1 MDIQTL
7 VRLPK
12 LYYMLL
18 MNIIIC
24 LNHLN
29 NNLSINKNECT
40 GSTPNIKT
48 T

>member
-1 MDIQTL
+1 
-7 VRLPK
+7 
-12 LYYMLL
+12 

-29 NNLSINKNECT
+29 NNLGINKNECT
-40 GSTPNIKT
+40 GGTSNNKT